1 MIAEPKTLALIDQID
16 HETGNDLSTH
26 VVQRLADLRH
36 LIAAGA
42 TLTTTERAEVA
53 ELWHRY
59 ARAGLQTS
67 AKTLA
72 PSDVAGDPRAA

>member
-1 MIAEPKTLALIDQID
+1 MPATLEQIEQLAECAVLRLSRHEAQRIAE
-16 HETGNDLSTH
+16 
-26 VVQRLADLRH
+26 LRH
-36 LIAAGA
+36 LAAAGA

-67 AKTLA
+67 ANAPA
-72 PSDVAGDPRAA
+72 PSGVAGDPRAA